1 MENQMKFVEFDVYCK
16 KCKYRDRDENL
27 NPCCDCLEIPAR
39 ENTHIPEY
47 WEGADKTKT
56 MI

>member
-47 WEGADKTKT
+47 WEGADK
-56 MI
+56 